1 MPALVVKHH
10 RELVRLAHKNQE
22 LVEELLRDREI
33 DERLK
38 AARKELKDLKNRI
51 DTFLDAFRQIVD
63 DLEIGTGLHG
73 CPCDFETEES
83 GD

>member
-1 MPALVVKHH
+1 M
-10 RELVRLAHKNQE
+10 Q
-22 LVEELLRDREI
+22 ELLREREI

>member
-1 MPALVVKHH
+1 MPTLAVKQHK
-10 RELVRLAHKNQE
+10 ELVRLAHKNAE

-38 AARKELKDLKNRI
+38 AARKELKDLNRRI
-51 DTFLDAFRQIVD
+51 NTFLDAFRRIVD

>member
-38 AARKELKDLKNRI
+38 AARKELKDLKHRI